1 MYVES
6 RVRKIAER
14 AMKKYNLDCDID
26 DIIQDV
32 YLSKLEGKGQFR
44 LGTDDI
50 RKYQAFEKYDE
61 QLDNRYCSLDEDRL
75 CVVLD
80 VQSAMQSYK
89 PKSERRIKIINRRIY
104 NEETLEEIGKD
115 FGVSRDRIRQIELRE
130 LRILAKHLCWNGINR
145 QYYVE
150 VYGE

>member
-32 YLSKLEGKGQFR
+32 YLSKLEGKRQFK

-50 RKYQAFEKYDE
+50 RKYQTFEPYDE
-61 QLDNRYCSLDEDRL
+61 QLDNRHYSIDEDRL
-75 CVVLD
+75 CVIFD
-80 VQSAMQSYK
+80 IQNSMANYK
-89 PKSERRIKIINRRIY
+89 SKSERRSKVLSRRL
-104 NEETLEEIGKD
+104 NEESLSTIAKD
-115 FGVSRDRIRQIELRE
+115 YGVTQERIRQLERLELRAVTNHII
-130 LRILAKHLCWNGINR
+130 RHGIDWD
-145 QYYVE
+145 YYME